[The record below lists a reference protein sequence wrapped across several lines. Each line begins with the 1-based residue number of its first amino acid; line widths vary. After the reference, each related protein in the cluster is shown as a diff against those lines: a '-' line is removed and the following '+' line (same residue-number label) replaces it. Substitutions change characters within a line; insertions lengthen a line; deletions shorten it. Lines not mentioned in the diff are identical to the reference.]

1 VAVLRYL
8 IRRLILSVFV
18 IVAVA
23 SVTFFM
29 LFLSGDPV
37 QAMLY
42 QVGATQ
48 KDLDD
53 LRHSLGYD
61 RPVLVQYVDFLG
73 KAARGDFGKS
83 IRFGQPAM
91 PLVMERLPYTA
102 GLAAVGLTLSLLVAI
117 PAGLLA
123 AIRPGSLI
131 DRLSILIAVLGQSIP
146 TFVLGVVFILVVA
159 VWLRWLPAAG
169 ATTPAHVVLPAITL
183 SLYPMARIARIMRTS
198 MLDVIG
204 LDYVTTAR
212 AKGLG
217 ERTVMLRHVARNAAL
232 PVLTI
237 IGLQLGTMLGGAVI
251 VETIFGWP
259 GIGLFSLQSVL
270 NKDFPLVQAAV
281 TVAATITVL
290 LNLAVDVLYAWAD
303 PRIRYA

>member
-1 VAVLRYL
+1 MVPYL
-8 IRRLILSVFV
+8 IRRLVLSVFV
-18 IVAVA
+18 IIAVM

-37 QAMLY
+37 ATMLY

-53 LRHSLGYD
+53 LRHALGYD
-61 RPVLVQYVDFLG
+61 RPIMVQYLDFLS

-91 PLVMERLPYTA
+91 PLVLERLPYTA
-102 GLAAVGLTLSLLVAI
+102 GLAAIGLSLSLLVAV
-117 PAGLLA
+117 PAGIMA
-123 AIRPGSLI
+123 AVWPRSLV
-131 DRLSILIAVLGQSIP
+131 DRFCILIAVLGQSVP
-146 TFVLGVVFILVVA
+146 TFVLGVIFILLFA

-169 ATTPAHVVLPAITL
+169 ATTPAHIILPALTL
-183 SLYPMARIARIMRTS
+183 SLYPMARIARIMRAS
-198 MLDVIG
+198 ALDVIH
-204 LDYVTTAR
+204 LDYVTVAR
-212 AKGLG
+212 AKGLD
-217 ERTVMLRHVARNAAL
+217 ERTVIQRHVVRNAAL

-281 TVAATITVL
+281 TVAACITVV
-290 LNLAVDVLYAWAD
+290 LNLTVDILYAWVD
-303 PRIRYA
+303 PRIRYS

>member
-1 VAVLRYL
+1 MLRYL
-8 IRRLILSVFV
+8 IRRLVLSVFV
-18 IVAVA
+18 ILAVI

-42 QVGATQ
+42 QIGATQ
-48 KDLDD
+48 KDVDD
-53 LRHSLGYD
+53 LRHTLGYD
-61 RPVLVQYVDFLG
+61 RPVLVQYVDFMG
-73 KAARGDFGKS
+73 RAARGDFGKS

-91 PLVMERLPYTA
+91 ALVMERLPYTA
-102 GLAAVGLTLSLLVAI
+102 VLAAVGLTLSLLVAV
-117 PAGLLA
+117 PAGILA
-123 AIRPGSLI
+123 GIRPGRLI
-131 DRLSILIAVLGQSIP
+131 DRLSILIAVVGQSIP
-146 TFVLGVVFILVVA
+146 TFVLGVLFILVIA

-169 ATTPAHVVLPAITL
+169 ATTPAHIILPAITL
-183 SLYPMARIARIMRTS
+183 SLYPMARIARIVRTS
-198 MLDVIG
+198 VLDVVR

-217 ERTVMLRHVARNAAL
+217 ERTVIVGHVVRNAAL

-237 IGLQLGTMLGGAVI
+237 VGLQLGTMLGGAVI
-251 VETIFGWP
+251 VESIFGWP

>member
-1 VAVLRYL
+1 MFAYL
-8 IRRLILSVFV
+8 IRRLVLSVFV
-18 IVAVA
+18 IIGVM

-37 QAMLY
+37 ATMLY

-53 LRHSLGYD
+53 LRHALGYD
-61 RPVLVQYVDFLG
+61 RPLAVQYADFLL
-73 KAARGDFGKS
+73 KAVQGDFGKS

-91 PLVMERLPYTA
+91 PLVLERLPYTA
-102 GLAAVGLTLSLLVAI
+102 ALAFMGLSLSLLVAI
-117 PAGLLA
+117 PAGILA
-123 AIRPGSLI
+123 AVWPRSLV
-131 DRLSILIAVLGQSIP
+131 DRFCILFAVFGQSVP
-146 TFVLGVVFILVVA
+146 TFVLGVIFVLLFA

-169 ATTPAHVVLPAITL
+169 ATTPAHMILPALTL
-183 SLYPMARIARIMRTS
+183 SLYPMARIARIMRAS
-198 MLDVIG
+198 VLDVIH
-204 LDYVTTAR
+204 LDYVTVAR
-212 AKGLG
+212 AKGLDG
-217 ERTVMLRHVARNAAL
+217 RTVIVRHVVRNAAL

-281 TVAATITVL
+281 TVAACITVV
-290 LNLAVDVLYAWAD
+290 LNLAIDILYAWVD
-303 PRIRYA
+303 PRIRYS